1 MSDTTETPSDMS
13 GDSILEFNATPGID
27 RADLDV
33 LMEGAASDV
42 NDLLGHLFPEDPD
55 RAEGW
60 QRLMSSIRYSL
71 LQEGAKRFR
80 PTLAMLAA
88 DALGADRERVLPF
101 AAAVECVH
109 TYSLIHDDL
118 PAMDNDDFRRGLPT
132 NHKKFDD
139 ATAIL
144 AGDALIT
151 DAFAILGEA
160 YAEMPHVAVR
170 AIVELSKAAGSQ
182 GMVGGQAID
191 MAAKKSALDI
201 EDLRLLHLL
210 KTGALIRVSAVGAAI
225 VSEATEEQIEDLSDF
240 STALG
245 LAFQVADDLLDYSQ
259 ERPESGSYCAVLGP
273 EKTRE
278 FLIELTNEAL
288 EAIVL
293 WDEKADSLRALAE
306 FNRDRIR

>member
-1 MSDTTETPSDMS
+1 MIET
-13 GDSILEFNATPGID
+13 N
-27 RADLDV
+27 RANLDQ
-33 LMEGAASDV
+33 LMEQAAAEV
-42 NDLLGHLFPEDPD
+42 NVLLGHMFPEDEA
-55 RAEGW
+55 RAVGW
-60 QRLMSSIRYSL
+60 QRLMAAIRYSL
-71 LQEGAKRFR
+71 LQDGAKRFR
-80 PTLAMLAA
+80 PTLAMLTA
-88 DALGADRERVLPF
+88 DALGVERPRVMPY

-144 AGDALIT
+144 AGDALLT
-151 DAFAILGEA
+151 DAFGIIADA
-160 YAEMPHVAVR
+160 YSEVPDLAVR
-170 AIVELSKAAGSQ
+170 AIIELSKAAGSH

-191 MAAKKSALDI
+191 MAAKKTAVDL

-210 KTGALIRVSAVGAAI
+210 KTGALIRAAAVGAAI
-225 VSEATEEQIEDLSDF
+225 VGEATDEQIEDLSDF
-240 STALG
+240 ASSLG

-259 ERPESGSYCAVLGP
+259 ERPESGSYCALLGP

-278 FLIELTNEAL
+278 FLAELTDEAL
-288 EAIVL
+288 EAIID
-293 WDEKADSLRALAE
+293 WDEKADSLRALVE

>member
-1 MSDTTETPSDMS
+1 MN
-13 GDSILEFNATPGID
+13 LD
-27 RADLDV
+27 RSMEQAAAEVNVV
-33 LMEGAASDV
+33 LSEV
-42 NDLLGHLFPEDPD
+42 FPEDSG

-60 QRLMSSIRYSL
+60 QRLISAIRYSL

-80 PTLAMLAA
+80 PTLAMLVA
-88 DALGADRERVLPF
+88 DALGTDRERVMPF

-132 NHKKFDD
+132 NHKRFDE

-144 AGDALIT
+144 AGDALVT
-151 DAFAILGEA
+151 DAFGIIGNA
-160 YAEMPHVAVR
+160 YATMPDLAVR
-170 AIVELSKAAGSQ
+170 AIVELSKAAGSS

-191 MAAKKSALDI
+191 MAAKKSAVDL

-210 KTGALIRVSAVGAAI
+210 KTGALIRAAAVGAAI
-225 VSEATEEQIEDLSDF
+225 VSEANEDQIEDLSDF
-240 STALG
+240 AAALG

-259 ERPESGSYCAVLGP
+259 ERPESGSYCALLGP

-278 FLIELTNEAL
+278 FLVELTDEAL
-288 EAIVL
+288 EAIID

>member
-1 MSDTTETPSDMS
+1 MNNTTETDAINS
-13 GDSILEFNATPGID
+13 GETIIEINPTPGID

-33 LMEGAASDV
+33 LMEGAAADV
-42 NDLLGHLFPEDPD
+42 NDLLGHLFPEDNE
-55 RAEGW
+55 RADGW
-60 QRLMSSIRYSL
+60 QRLMASIRYSL

-132 NHKKFDD
+132 NHKKFDE

-160 YAEMPHVAVR
+160 YAEIPHVAVR
-170 AIVELSKAAGSQ
+170 AIVELSRAAGSQ

-191 MAAKKSALDI
+191 MAAKKATLDI

-240 STALG
+240 ATALG